1 MDTPRQPGELG
12 IAAEKAA
19 VRFLKKQGYTL
30 LARNFSTRA
39 GEIDIIAA
47 DGKTICFVEVRS
59 RANRGLLAPHASVN
73 RRKQARIRA
82 AATRYLTVK
91 RLHNRLCRFDV
102 VLMAPAP
109 EQKSGW
115 HIELFRDA
123 F

>member
-82 AATRYLTVK
+82 AVK